1 MSDQQAQQDQ
11 LDDLKKARLSRR
23 LFTRLLALLAPVRG
37 QVALL
42 IALHLGMVVS
52 IFLRPWFL
60 REVIDHGLTPLDWTV
75 VLLMGAGLMGVWIAR
90 FVLGGFAG
98 WIASKIARTVL
109 SALRRQTF
117 AHLQA
122 LSLRFYDRSKAG
134 RLIARVDRDVDALE
148 PTVVHAP
155 PELLGTVLRCL
166 GAGIALLLLDW
177 KLFLWL
183 VPLVPLLLV
192 SMAIF
197 QRYGVGV
204 WAVVAEIKSRVTAH
218 LCETIAGVRVV
229 QQAAC
234 EQRNQER
241 YNVQLRLLDAAAVR
255 GSWSWG
261 WFQPFTG
268 LLFLAGTAVLVAEG
282 GRAVAT
288 GDLTLG
294 QLAQCVFYV
303 FLFLGPLQELGDLF
317 EKIATAS
324 ASATRVFALLDEKV
338 EIADAPGA
346 RTIDHAEGAVAWEGV
361 TFAYDPKAGD
371 VLHDVTLRIAPG
383 EHLALVGPT
392 GHGKSTLVQLL
403 ARFYDT
409 QAGRITL
416 DGIDVRDLAQSSLR
430 RHVAVVL
437 QDNLLFS
444 GSVADNLRLAR
455 PAATDAELAEA
466 VRALGADEVLL
477 GLPRGLATDVG
488 PAGGALS
495 AGQRQLVCLVRAWLA
510 DPAVLVLD
518 EATSAVDLHTEA
530 RIRRAFKVLTA
541 GRTAIIIAHRLATV
555 RDADRIAV
563 VKDGRIAELGTHDEL
578 AVLGGPYAD
587 LLRSYETG

>member
-1 MSDQQAQQDQ
+1 MSDPQDH

-23 LFTRLLALLAPVRG
+23 LLSRLLALLRPVRG

-60 REVIDHGLTPLDWTV
+60 REVIDHGLAPLDWAV

-98 WIASKIARTVL
+98 WVASKIARTVL
-109 SALRRQTF
+109 SALRRQAF

-148 PTVVHAP
+148 PAVVHAP
-155 PELLGTVLRCL
+155 PELLGTALRCL
-166 GAGIALLLLDW
+166 GAGIALLVLDW

-183 VPLVPLLLV
+183 VPLVPLLLGA
-192 SMAIF
+192 MAVF

-204 WAVVAEIKSRVTAH
+204 WAVVAEIKSRVTGH

-234 EQRNQER
+234 EPRNQAR
-241 YNVQLRLLDAAAVR
+241 YDEQLRLLDAAAVR

-282 GRAVAT
+282 GRAVAS
-288 GDLTLG
+288 GELTLG

-324 ASATRVFALLDEKV
+324 ASATRVFALLDEKI

-346 RTIDHAEGAVAWEGV
+346 KAIDRAKGAVAWEGV
-361 TFAYDPKAGD
+361 TFAYDPQAGD

-409 QAGRITL
+409 QHGRITL
-416 DGIDVRDLAQSSLR
+416 DGIDVRDLAQASLR

-455 PAATDAELAEA
+455 PTATDAELAEA

-495 AGQRQLVCLVRAWLA
+495 AGQRQLICLVRAWLA

-518 EATSAVDLHTEA
+518 EATSAVDLHTEG
-530 RIRRAFKVLTA
+530 RIRRAFRTLTA

-563 VKDGRIAELGTHDEL
+563 IRGGRIAELGSHDEL
-578 AVLGGPYAD
+578 ASRGGPYSD